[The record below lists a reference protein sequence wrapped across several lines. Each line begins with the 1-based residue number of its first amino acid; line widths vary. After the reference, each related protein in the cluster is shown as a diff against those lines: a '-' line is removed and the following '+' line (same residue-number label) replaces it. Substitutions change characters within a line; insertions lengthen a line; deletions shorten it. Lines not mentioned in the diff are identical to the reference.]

1 MNQQKRAARGSK
13 NSQII
18 PNTIVTIASV
28 GVKPFSSCCIATA
41 APGIEIIKFKKRSK
55 V

>member
-13 NSQII
+13 NSQNI
-18 PNTIVTIASV
+18 PNTIVTIAAV
-28 GVKPFSSCCIATA
+28 ADNLVSSCIATA